1 MSSMNL
7 PAIQGISLA
16 ANLRHETL
24 IIPST
29 SQPNFGSYFII
40 DIKDKNI
47 VLNGINLQFITSAIS
62 GTYTGTAVFNPC
74 LNWFTRIEIV
84 MNGQV
89 IDTVYPSEQFLR
101 NQLLMDDEDRVST
114 NIAMGRYDSTAQ
126 RTILTSTTTTNTFY
140 MPLKTFIGE
149 ARPNLLT
156 EQHQIQLRI
165 YMDTLANN
173 ITSTT
178 GTPVATIL
186 SCAAFCNVTRLD
198 TNSAMM
204 RYNDM
209 MSSPYHTFIHD
220 TRYATFSVPS
230 GTLTTTIVLTPI
242 VGNITALLFTVRAT
256 TVGVGAWNFTQLA
269 SWAINDAQSTNIVGG
284 SALPASYCANIL
296 NRDWSK
302 SSYNTET
309 SFNSA
314 TNNAANYYMWS
325 LSVDPV
331 AAMLD
336 GQALTS
342 RRFIGAEQLILNF
355 PTTTTTAVQ
364 VDVYAWVE
372 SVLEQGV
379 GYVKKLSF

>member
-1 MSSMNL
+1 M
-7 PAIQGISLA
+7 
-16 ANLRHETL
+16 
-24 IIPST
+24 
-29 SQPNFGSYFII
+29 
-40 DIKDKNI
+40 
-47 VLNGINLQFITSAIS
+47 
-62 GTYTGTAVFNPC
+62 
-74 LNWFTRIEIV
+74 
-84 MNGQV
+84 
-89 IDTVYPSEQFLR
+89 
-101 NQLLMDDEDRVST
+101 
-114 NIAMGRYDSTAQ
+114 
-126 RTILTSTTTTNTFY
+126 
-140 MPLKTFIGE
+140 
-149 ARPNLLT
+149 
-156 EQHQIQLRI
+156 
-165 YMDTLANN
+165 
-173 ITSTT
+173 
-178 GTPVATIL
+178 L
-186 SCAAFCNVTRLD
+186 SN
-198 TNSAMM
+198 
-204 RYNDM
+204 
-209 MSSPYHTFIHD
+209 PYHTFIHD

-331 AAMLD
+331 SAMLD

-355 PTTTTTAVQ
+355 PSATGAAVQ